1 MAKMR
6 LEDVTFAYGA
16 LPVVR
21 QISLALNS
29 GVFYGIVGGP
39 NGGAGKS
46 TILKLLDRFVIPPT
60 GHHFLDERDL
70 NSYSLQELARRIALI
85 PPKFAGFFLHSRRSG
100 AFGQNTPQLP
110 LAAP

>member
-39 NGGAGKS
+39 NGG
-46 TILKLLDRFVIPPT
+46 RVNPPSSNYLT
-60 GHHFLDERDL
+60 VL
-70 NSYSLQELARRIALI
+70 
-85 PPKFAGFFLHSRRSG
+85 
-100 AFGQNTPQLP
+100 
-110 LAAP
+110 